1 MLGVRR
7 RLPVVAAVSLAAGLV
22 MAGGRWAP
30 AVNSVRPSP
39 DATTAAAPA
48 LDVRTSAGGP
58 TPPAPLPTPSL
69 PPLDLLPAEPVPV
82 GSEIDNGPPTVE
94 DADGIVVHERLAP
107 LVRTLLAEAEI
118 AGIELEGTGYRD
130 IAAQRRLRAANCPNP
145 ATSPAEDCSP
155 PTALPGTS
163 FHESGLAI
171 DFTSGGELITSR
183 EHPAYRWLAANAGW
197 IGLRVHPD
205 EPWHWSYRR

>member
-7 RLPVVAAVSLAAGLV
+7 RLPAVAALSLAAGLV

-39 DATTAAAPA
+39 DATIAAAPT
-48 LDVRTSAGGP
+48 LDVRTSASRP
-58 TPPAPLPTPSL
+58 APPAPLPTPSL
-69 PPLDLLPAEPVPV
+69 PPLDLPPAEPVPA
-82 GSEIDNGPPTVE
+82 GSEIDSGPPAVE
-94 DADGIVVHERLAP
+94 DADGIVVRERLAP
-107 LVRTLLAEAEI
+107 LVRTLLADAEI

-145 ATSPAEDCSP
+145 ATSPAEECSP

-205 EPWHWSYRR
+205 EPWHWSYRP

>member
-1 MLGVRR
+1 MMTFFAPASRC
-7 RLPVVAAVSLAAGLV
+7 PFALAASVKIPVDSTTTSVSPSLV
-22 MAGGRWAP
+22 QP
-30 AVNSVRPSP
+30 VP
-39 DATTAAAPA
+39 D
-48 LDVRTSAGGP
+48 VSTSAGRIG
-58 TPPAPLPTPSL
+58 TSTLPPPLTTPSL
-69 PPLDLLPAEPVPV
+69 PPLELPSAEPLPTAP
-82 GSEIDNGPPTVE
+82 EALRGPPVVE
-94 DADGIVVHERLAP
+94 DANGIVVHERLAP
-107 LVRTLLAEAEI
+107 LVRTLLADAEI

-205 EPWHWSYRR
+205 EPWHWSYRP